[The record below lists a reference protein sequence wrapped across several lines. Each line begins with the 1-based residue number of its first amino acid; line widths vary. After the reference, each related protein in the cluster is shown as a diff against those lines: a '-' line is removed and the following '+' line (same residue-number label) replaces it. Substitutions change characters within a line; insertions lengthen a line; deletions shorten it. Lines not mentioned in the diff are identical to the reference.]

1 MCVSDA
7 AAWAADRAYGDTR
20 LAIASHST
28 LQNLNDHLGA
38 VQNGELRSRQFY
50 VAKTHPASGK
60 SRRRVLSAYQDSPC
74 GTILNASPSER
85 FVFHKTLLRPKSLK
99 KQAF

>member
-7 AAWAADRAYGDTR
+7 VAWAADRAYGDTR

-28 LQNLNDHLGA
+28 LQNSNDHLGA

-50 VAKTHPASGK
+50 LAKTHPAVEISTAGCYLLIK
-60 SRRRVLSAYQDSPC
+60 IVPAGLS
-74 GTILNASPSER
+74 
-85 FVFHKTLLRPKSLK
+85 
-99 KQAF
+99 

>member
-38 VQNGELRSRQFY
+38 VQNGELRSRQFILTKY
-50 VAKTHPASGK
+50 TRRLVITAAGCYLLIKIVPAG
-60 SRRRVLSAYQDSPC
+60 
-74 GTILNASPSER
+74 PS
-85 FVFHKTLLRPKSLK
+85 
-99 KQAF
+99 

>member
-20 LAIASHST
+20 LATASHAT

-50 VAKTHPASGK
+50 VEKHTRPLVKADAGCYLLIKIVPAG
-60 SRRRVLSAYQDSPC
+60 LS
-74 GTILNASPSER
+74 
-85 FVFHKTLLRPKSLK
+85 
-99 KQAF
+99 